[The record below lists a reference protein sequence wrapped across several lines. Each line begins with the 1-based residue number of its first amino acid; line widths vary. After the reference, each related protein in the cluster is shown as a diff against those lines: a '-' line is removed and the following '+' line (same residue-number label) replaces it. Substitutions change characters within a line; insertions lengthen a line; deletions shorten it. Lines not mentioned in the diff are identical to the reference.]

1 MDKTQNNGNKLRN
14 MAVDKLF
21 ISRKKEVLRNRTKIK
36 SKLIEN

>member
-1 MDKTQNNGNKLRN
+1 MKN

-36 SKLIEN
+36 SKLIDGP

>member
-1 MDKTQNNGNKLRN
+1 

-36 SKLIEN
+36 SKLIENSFEEPIDG